1 MNMTKYIFWNI
12 CFVHTMNDNILDPF
26 HFCYLGKKSCFCKVQ
41 CKKYQFLIYCELDK
55 NIISMFLLLCWPYID
70 IFSESVQMFSQ
81 LSILSHLNKQLYY
94 CASSQHALHLE
105 KIMWQLI
112 QNDNFFTFWW
122 LDLCCSCC
130 CHCCLAAIWFRVHIF
145 GELTFVDLCV
155 WDLCVEVHVHF
166 ITTAGCNI
174 FG

>member
-1 MNMTKYIFWNI
+1 
-12 CFVHTMNDNILDPF
+12 MNDNILDPF
-26 HFCYLGKKSCFCKVQ
+26 HFVIWAKIVVSA
-41 CKKYQFLIYCELDK
+41 KYNVK
-55 NIISMFLLLCWPYID
+55 NISFLLLWTGQEYYKHVFIVVLTLHRYSS

-105 KIMWQLI
+105 KIMLQLI
-112 QNDNFFTFWW
+112 QNYNFFTFWW

-145 GELTFVDLCV
+145 GELTFVDLLCV
-155 WDLCVEVHVHF
+155 WDLCVEEHVHF

>member
-1 MNMTKYIFWNI
+1 
-12 CFVHTMNDNILDPF
+12 MNDNILDPF

-70 IFSESVQMFSQ
+70 TQVFFLNLSRCFPNFPYWVIWINNCIIVQVPSMHCT
-81 LSILSHLNKQLYY
+81 LKRLCGNLYKMII
-94 CASSQHALHLE
+94 SLQ
-105 KIMWQLI
+105 
-112 QNDNFFTFWW
+112 FWW

-145 GELTFVDLCV
+145 GELTFVDLLCV
-155 WDLCVEVHVHF
+155 WDLCVEEHVHF